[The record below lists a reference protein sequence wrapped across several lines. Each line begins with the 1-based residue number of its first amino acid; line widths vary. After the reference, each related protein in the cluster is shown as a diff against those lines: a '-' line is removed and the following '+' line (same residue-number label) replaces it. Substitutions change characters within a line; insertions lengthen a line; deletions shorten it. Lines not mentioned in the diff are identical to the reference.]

1 MNLHIQIT
9 LNGFVNAYD
18 IKIGKGIA
26 VLINVYGVVNRN
38 LAENLLFAP
47 EKGEDLR
54 AQIKTLLK
62 KYGVCK
68 CTKEEDLEMLVDEIA
83 EEIKK

>member
-1 MNLHIQIT
+1 MKSLNL
-9 LNGFVNAYD
+9 LYAFLGGA
-18 IKIGKGIA
+18 IGGA
-26 VLINVYGVVNRN
+26 G
-38 LAENLLFAP
+38 AALLFAP